1 MKILV
6 FGSFNI
12 DKVYTLPHL
21 PARGETLYCEN
32 YEVHVGGKGLN
43 QALALKKAGANVVVA
58 GKVGADGAFLT
69 GYLAE
74 NGIDIS
80 EIDNSGEYT
89 GHTIIEVGKPEDVIL
104 EVADSFQCDAVVV
117 GRPDRSRFDRMVMGS
132 VSQDLVE
139 NSKCPVIIVPTPGE
153 ED

>member
-1 MKILV
+1 MQE
-6 FGSFNI
+6 
-12 DKVYTLPHL
+12 
-21 PARGETLYCEN
+21 A
-32 YEVHVGGKGLN
+32 
-43 QALALKKAGANVVVA
+43 QKKAMISGATDV
-58 GKVGADGAFLT
+58 
-69 GYLAE
+69 
-74 NGIDIS
+74 
-80 EIDNSGEYT
+80 
-89 GHTIIEVGKPEDVIL
+89 HTIIEVGKPEDVIL